1 MRRAEPPPRPP
12 LRLLPLLLAVLGL
25 ALVPWLTKLYES
37 GALSRSPRETWS
49 SSVASAIAIAFGV
62 WVIVLLRRERGTHQ
76 RHLSDLEALTLADP
90 LTGLGNRR
98 ALERELARTMLRS
111 RRLDH
116 PLALLYMDVD
126 DLKHVNDR
134 FGHAAGDETLR
145 AVAHAVRH
153 CSREGTDSGYRV
165 GGDEFV
171 LIVLAG
177 RAGSEILAG
186 MAKSDDKTTSRI
198 AQVRDERPSLVAVRA
213 ERRRDRESGQIALR
227 RRGQGRRHEPVAGA
241 VRVGVQEL
249 VLLLAEARVDVDQ

>member
-1 MRRAEPPPRPP
+1 MSRPDPPPRPP
-12 LRLLPLLLAVLGL
+12 FRLLPLLFAVLGL
-25 ALVPWLTKLYES
+25 ALVPWLTRLYER
-37 GALSRSPRETWS
+37 GEFPRSAREVWA

-116 PLALLYMDVD
+116 PLTLLYMDVD

-145 AVAHAVRH
+145 AVGQASRH
-153 CSREGTDSGYRV
+153 FSRV
-165 GGDEFV
+165 GGVAFV

-177 RAGSEILAG
+177 RPGAEILARRIDESFQ
-186 MAKSDDKTTSRI
+186 ARSPHESRL
-198 AQVRDERPSLVAVRA
+198 ALGERAWKDS
-213 ERRRDRESGQIALR
+213 
-227 RRGQGRRHEPVAGA
+227 
-241 VRVGVQEL
+241 
-249 VLLLAEARVDVDQ
+249 

>member
-1 MRRAEPPPRPP
+1 M
-12 LRLLPLLLAVLGL
+12 
-25 ALVPWLTKLYES
+25 
-37 GALSRSPRETWS
+37 WS

-62 WVIVLLRRERGTHQ
+62 WVIVLLRRERDTTS
-76 RHLSDLEALTLADP
+76 RHLTDLEALTLADP

-134 FGHAAGDETLR
+134 FGHASGDDTLR
-145 AVAHAVRH
+145 AVGHAVRQ
-153 CSREGTDSGYRV
+153 CSRDGTDSGYRV

-177 RAGSEILAG
+177 RPGAEILARRIDESFQ
-186 MAKSDDKTTSRI
+186 ARSPHESRL
-198 AQVRDERPSLVAVRA
+198 ALGVVEWDGALTAGELLNEADRQMYKNKHMSRVVGTQA
-213 ERRRDRESGQIALR
+213 RESG
-227 RRGQGRRHEPVAGA
+227 
-241 VRVGVQEL
+241 
-249 VLLLAEARVDVDQ
+249 EA